1 MNKGAYYVEPK
12 TCPVCLGPIN
22 HYKVYT
28 RKQKFKTVEGVCVTC
43 QKRELALIRNKR
55 EENK

>member
-1 MNKGAYYVEPK
+1 MNKGSYYIEPK

-28 RKQKFKTVEGVCVTC
+28 RKKEFKTVEGVCVVC
-43 QKRELALIRNKR
+43 REKELSLIRSKR
-55 EENK
+55 KEGL